1 MGPLGKRKIIK
12 ALGFASDGQKT
23 IQKGGRVLGNDI
35 FQFDYSGPILTPVL
49 NYDKFYPPYPPPLSR
64 PWGTSLHWDLKK
76 KKRILVVLN
85 LLYQNLQKSG
95 YLKFQQTVSLM

>member
-1 MGPLGKRKIIK
+1 M
-12 ALGFASDGQKT
+12 
-23 IQKGGRVLGNDI
+23 LGNDI

-76 KKRILVVLN
+76 KADSSSTQPPLSESAKKWVPKIPTEGPLN
-85 LLYQNLQKSG
+85 KES
-95 YLKFQQTVSLM
+95 